1 MLDEGRDKD
10 VRNYNS
16 TNFRLLQGVSRER
29 KKLKSR
35 WRGENM
41 QSGGKDI

>member
-10 VRNYNS
+10 GRNYNS

-29 KKLKSR
+29 KKLSR